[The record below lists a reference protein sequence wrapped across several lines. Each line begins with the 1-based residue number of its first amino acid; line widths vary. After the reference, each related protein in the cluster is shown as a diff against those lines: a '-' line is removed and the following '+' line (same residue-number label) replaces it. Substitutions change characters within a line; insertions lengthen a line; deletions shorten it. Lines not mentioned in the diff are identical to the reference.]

1 MPLQTIAQVLAVLI
15 IAGYLAF
22 DKLRERRKRIQY
34 GLAVNPDRCNQ
45 HAVAIN
51 ELREQVKDLQD
62 CARQIAEKV
71 GIVF

>member
-15 IAGYLAF
+15 IAGYLTF
-22 DKLRERRKRIQY
+22 DKLRENVKRRKY

-51 ELREQVKDLQD
+51 DLRKQVSELQD
-62 CARQIAEKV
+62 CATKIAEKV
-71 GIVF
+71 GIVL